1 MPETEGRWVPGVEPG
16 HATGKSKEELQR
28 RITGTTLIRRDK
40 ERTCLRQPE
49 YFQQYLR
56 QASRCARRSIAA
68 AQTERRHARQRGMG
82 QYPWGS
88 LVLRESSSHS
98 NFQLRFVLRPKAAP
112 PSRCHKY
119 NGFQSS
125 ILDNGFQSS
134 ILDNGFQSGILDN
147 GLQSGILV
155 NGLQSGIL
163 HLRR

>member
-1 MPETEGRWVPGVEPG
+1 MPETEGRWVERIQPERQRGDGCRGLNPVTPQVN
-16 HATGKSKEELQR
+16 QR
-28 RITGTTLIRRDK
+28 RNYREESSLITEKNPII
-40 ERTCLRQPE
+40 
-49 YFQQYLR
+49 QQYLR

-134 ILDNGFQSGILDN
+134 VLDN
-147 GLQSGILV
+147 GL
-155 NGLQSGIL
+155 
-163 HLRR
+163 

>member
-1 MPETEGRWVPGVEPG
+1 MPGVEPG
-16 HATGKSKEELQR
+16 HATGKSKEESQR

-56 QASRCARRSIAA
+56 QPEYFQQYLRQASCCARRSIAA

-119 NGFQSS
+119 NGFQS
-125 ILDNGFQSS
+125 
-134 ILDNGFQSGILDN
+134 GILDN
-147 GLQSGILV
+147 EVKYLTLEKIAPCSIHSLQL
-155 NGLQSGIL
+155 
-163 HLRR
+163 

>member
-1 MPETEGRWVPGVEPG
+1 MPGVESG
-16 HATGKSKEELQR
+16 HITGKSKEESQR

-49 YFQQYLR
+49 YFQQYLRQPGYFQQYLR

-98 NFQLRFVLRPKAAP
+98 NFQLRCVLRPKAAP

-119 NGFQSS
+119 NDLSGLREYLRQASRCARRS
-125 ILDNGFQSS
+125 IAAAQTE
-134 ILDNGFQSGILDN
+134 
-147 GLQSGILV
+147 
-155 NGLQSGIL
+155 
-163 HLRR
+163 RRHARQRSQVSYT